1 MGDEAGKQEAA
12 TVSPWE
18 VLLWKLDSLDKR
30 VEGMDQRLNRRMD
43 RMDERSDRL
52 EQRADR
58 LEQRFDRLE
67 QRFDRLEQR
76 LSGEISGLRGEVHAD
91 MAALRGWAGDEIASL
106 RQEVRGT
113 RASFTVLELTA
124 VLGFVAV
131 LVSIWLQ
138 K

>member
-1 MGDEAGKQEAA
+1 
-12 TVSPWE
+12 
-18 VLLWKLDSLDKR
+18 
-30 VEGMDQRLNRRMD
+30 
-43 RMDERSDRL
+43 DRL
-52 EQRADR
+52 EQRV
-58 LEQRFDRLE
+58 
-67 QRFDRLEQR
+67 
-76 LSGEISGLRGEVHAD
+76 SGEISALRGEVHAD
-91 MAALRGWAGDEIASL
+91 IAALRGWAGDEIASL